1 MTSRSRVVRVSYRSS
16 STPPVLCL
24 CRYTSTIFFGERRTQ
39 IAPASHDF
47 TYCQDQFIGT
57 RAFEHVACGTV
68 SQRLEHIRLITVH
81 GQDNDPGFG
90 GALHHLTQSSEAV
103 DAWHHEIEQEHIRP
117 HPVGQL
123 HHFRRVSSFANENE
137 IRLLF
142 QQDPQALADEVM
154 VISQKNTDAHTFIC
168 FDCLTGSSSG
178 SSAVTLVPRPGADST
193 VKSPPSPRARSSIPV
208 NPKVVLGLK
217 LTSNPIPL
225 SSICTQSVPS
235 TAHTRTIAPVTFA

>member
-1 MTSRSRVVRVSYRSS
+1 
-16 STPPVLCL
+16 
-24 CRYTSTIFFGERRTQ
+24 
-39 IAPASHDF
+39 IA
-47 TYCQDQFIGT
+47 
-57 RAFEHVACGTV
+57 
-68 SQRLEHIRLITVH
+68 VH
-81 GQDNDPGFG
+81 ETDDDAGFG
-90 GALHHLTQSSEAV
+90 GALHHLTQSGEAV

-117 HPVGQL
+117 HAVGQL
-123 HHFRRVSSFANENE
+123 HHFRLVSSFADENE

-208 NPKVVLGLK
+208 NPKVVPGLK
-217 LTSNPIPL
+217 LKSNPIPL
-225 SSICTQSVPS
+225 SSTCTQTVPS
-235 TAHTRTIAPVTFA
+235 PAHSRNLRAVTFPRRT